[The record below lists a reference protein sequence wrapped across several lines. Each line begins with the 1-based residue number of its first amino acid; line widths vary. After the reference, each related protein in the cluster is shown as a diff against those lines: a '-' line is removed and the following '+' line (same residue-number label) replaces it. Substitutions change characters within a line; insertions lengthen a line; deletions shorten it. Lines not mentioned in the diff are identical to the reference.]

1 MSTEAMKGLKKFLN
15 AELAGTSGPSAEFAG
30 M

>member
-1 MSTEAMKGLKKFLN
+1 MKGLKKFLN